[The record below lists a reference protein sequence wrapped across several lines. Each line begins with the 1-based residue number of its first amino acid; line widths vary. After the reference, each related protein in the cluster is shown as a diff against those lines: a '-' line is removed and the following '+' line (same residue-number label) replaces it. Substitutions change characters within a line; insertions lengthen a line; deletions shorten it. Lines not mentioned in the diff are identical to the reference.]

1 MANLTVDSKLSKS
14 LPTPRKT
21 LPPDAAGEFALFGW
35 FAFLTPQA
43 APLPEVNF
51 ATIPLVPNAWIV
63 SAFPVEVGEPNYLA
77 PVPFIGAARFEIE
90 SVEVDVLTQTCQVIF
105 NQSWVTS
112 LPCGLNMIIGYIPE
126 DTLSER

>member
-63 SAFPVEVGEPNYLA
+63 SAFPVEVGEPTTSHRYRSL
-77 PVPFIGAARFEIE
+77 VPHNSRSRALR
-90 SVEVDVLTQTCQVIF
+90 SMC
-105 NQSWVTS
+105 
-112 LPCGLNMIIGYIPE
+112 
-126 DTLSER
+126 